1 MFIEIAPIRFN
12 VGQVF
17 QNRKSPSKETIANT
31 IASDRHHVLGMMKPR
46 NPKKDA
52 RKPTVERIQK
62 ILLTILSVDPGT
74 FGRIHE
80 EDGIQNPS
88 E

>member
-1 MFIEIAPIRFN
+1 MFMETAPSRLN

-17 QNRKSPSKETIANT
+17 QNRKSPSKETKANT
-31 IASDRHHVLGMMKPR
+31 IASDRHHAMGMMKPR

-52 RKPTVERIQK
+52 RKPAIERIQK
-62 ILLTILSVDPGT
+62 ILLTILSVDSDT
-74 FGRIHE
+74 LGRIHD
-80 EDGIQNPS
+80 EDGIQNPR

>member
-1 MFIEIAPIRFN
+1 MFIETAPIRLN

-17 QNRKSPSKETIANT
+17 QNRKRPSKETKANT
-31 IASDRHHVLGMMKPR
+31 TASDRHHATGTMKPR

-52 RKPTVERIQK
+52 RKPATERIQK
-62 ILLTILSVDPGT
+62 ILLTIFSVDSDT
-74 FGRIHE
+74 FGRIHD